1 MYIAIKFNKKRKMK
15 HVLLSIIA
23 VLAISNFSYAQKL
36 EYNNLSDGNKELL
49 LQLEQQEVNRLERI
63 QSYLTMNPK
72 TVVTI
77 KDEINIM
84 HIYDIIDG
92 KPIYKSTDNLD
103 AGRATKTNRL
113 QPGGSLNLNLD
124 GTGMTIGVW
133 DGGPAQDTH
142 PEFADAS
149 GSSSRV
155 TIIDAGTVDGDSGFS
170 SHGTH
175 VSGTIA
181 AKGANANA
189 LGMAPNVNVKSYN
202 WSDDESEMVLAVNS
216 TVNPIIISNHSYGVP
231 VEQDEGTLDA
241 WFMGAYTQDSYDID
255 NIAKNNPQY
264 LIVASAGN
272 SGSTSYTGGLF
283 PGYDKL
289 TTDKNA
295 KNNLVVANA
304 SPSTS
309 EQPIFS
315 GNYELTNVA
324 INTSSSQGP
333 TDDLRIKPDVAADG
347 TQLFS
352 SIPTDAYASFSG
364 TSMASP
370 NTAGTL
376 LLLQEYYFQLHGVY
390 MNAATLKGLVCH
402 TAIDDIAAIGPDP
415 KFGWGF
421 LNANASAEAIL
432 DETNGDAVISELNMA
447 QGQTYTYTFS
457 AQAGDK
463 LIASLSWTDM
473 PGDIVANGT
482 LNNQT
487 PRLVNDLD
495 IRLTVDGTTYFPWK
509 LDYSSSTGFSNSK
522 GDNIVDNIE
531 KIEIDAPSTGVY
543 TLTVTHKGTLE
554 GNAIPIFGPQTQDY
568 SLIVTGNNL
577 SLSSSENSFSN
588 DLVVYPNPNNGVFTI
603 NFSSLLNSDNDV
615 SIDIYDTR
623 GRVVYKNIYSNNSI
637 QFNQTINL
645 NGVEPGMYVVNISK
659 GNSNTSQKIVIE

>member
-1 MYIAIKFNKKRKMK
+1 MK

-36 EYNNLSDGNKELL
+36 ENNNISNANKELL

-63 QSYLTMNPK
+63 QSYLIMNPK
-72 TVVTI
+72 TVLTI
-77 KDEINIM
+77 KDNINMM

-92 KPIYKSTDNLD
+92 QPIYKSTDNLE
-103 AGRATKTNRL
+103 AGRGTKTNRL

-124 GTGMTIGVW
+124 GTGMTVGVW

-142 PEFADAS
+142 PEFGDAS

-155 TIIDAGTVDGDSGFS
+155 TIIDGATVDGDSGFS

-181 AKGANANA
+181 AKGVNSNA
-189 LGMAPNVNVKSYN
+189 LGMAPNVNIKSYN
-202 WSDDESEMVLAVNS
+202 WSNDESEMVTAANAS
-216 TVNPIIISNHSYGVP
+216 VNPILISNHSYGVP

-264 LIVASAGN
+264 LIIASAGN
-272 SGSTSYTGGLF
+272 SGNTTYSGGLYA
-283 PGYDKL
+283 GYDKL

-295 KNNLVVANA
+295 KNNLVIANA
-304 SPSTS
+304 NPTAS
-309 EQPIFS
+309 EQPVFS
-315 GNYELTNVA
+315 GNFELTNLV

-333 TDDLRIKPDVAADG
+333 TDDLRIKPDLAADG
-347 TQLFS
+347 SNLIS
-352 SIPTDAYASFSG
+352 STPTDDYATFSG

-390 MNAATLKGLVCH
+390 MNASTLKGLVCH
-402 TAIDDIAAIGPDP
+402 TAIDDLAAIGPDP

-421 LNANASAEAIL
+421 LDAEASAETIL
-432 DETNGDAVISELNMA
+432 DETNSDALISELNMA
-447 QGQTYTYTFS
+447 QDQTYTYTFS

-463 LIASLSWTDM
+463 LMASLSWTDM

-495 IRLTVDGTTYFPWK
+495 LRLTTDGTTYFPWK

-522 GDNIVDNIE
+522 ADNIVDNIE
-531 KIEIDAPSTGVY
+531 KIEIDAPITGVY
-543 TLTVTHKGTLE
+543 TLTVTHKGTIK
-554 GNAIPIFGPQTQDY
+554 GTAIPVFGPQTQDY

-577 SLSSSENSFSN
+577 SLSNTENSLSN
-588 DLVVYPNPNNGVFTI
+588 DLVIYPNPTKGVFTI
-603 NFSSLLNSDNDV
+603 SFNSILNNNEKV
-615 SIDIYDTR
+615 NIDIYDTR
-623 GRVVYKNIYSNNSI
+623 GRIVFKNVYANNSI
-637 QFNQTINL
+637 QFNETINL
-645 NGVEPGMYVVNISK
+645 NGVQPGMYVANISK
-659 GNSNTSQKIVIE
+659 GNISTIQKIIIE